1 MLASLKLP
9 KATLSKEHNEFRL
22 EVRSFLEEEIK
33 KGSFHPSVD
42 SWMGGYSIEFSRKL
56 GEKGWIGMT
65 LPKEYGGQERTSIER
80 YVLIEELL
88 AYGAPVAAH
97 WFADRQTG
105 PLLLKYRTES
115 QKNRFLPKISK
126 GECFFSIGLS
136 EPNAGSDLASL
147 KTRATKVEGGWLLNG
162 SKIWSSG
169 AHLSHYMLTL
179 CRTEEQKENN
189 KHAGLSQLI
198 VDLSAEGVSIRPIK
212 YLSGENHFNE
222 VFFEDAFIPED
233 HLVGEEGNGWVQSMQ
248 ELAFER
254 SGPERILS
262 TYPLIEEVYQD
273 LLTNNDFEGMKKL
286 VPIISELISL
296 RQMSLSVAQ
305 LLEDGEDV
313 NIAAAIVKD
322 MGTRFEK
329 NVAEE
334 IRLIVNQKPSQF
346 SSNQIARLISESIL
360 HSPGFTLRGGTTEI
374 LRGII
379 AKGMN
384 K

>member
-1 MLASLKLP
+1 
-9 KATLSKEHNEFRL
+9 
-22 EVRSFLEEEIK
+22 
-33 KGSFHPSVD
+33 
-42 SWMGGYSIEFSRKL
+42 MGGYSIEFSRKL

-105 PLLLKYRTES
+105 PLLLKYGTES

>member
-1 MLASLKLP
+1 
-9 KATLSKEHNEFRL
+9 
-22 EVRSFLEEEIK
+22 
-33 KGSFHPSVD
+33 
-42 SWMGGYSIEFSRKL
+42 MGGYSIEFSRKL

-105 PLLLKYRTES
+105 PLLLKYGTES

-222 VFFEDAFIPED
+222 VFLRM
-233 HLVGEEGNGWVQSMQ
+233 HLFQ
-248 ELAFER
+248 
-254 SGPERILS
+254 
-262 TYPLIEEVYQD
+262 
-273 LLTNNDFEGMKKL
+273 K
-286 VPIISELISL
+286 II
-296 RQMSLSVAQ
+296 
-305 LLEDGEDV
+305 
-313 NIAAAIVKD
+313 
-322 MGTRFEK
+322 
-329 NVAEE
+329 
-334 IRLIVNQKPSQF
+334 
-346 SSNQIARLISESIL
+346 
-360 HSPGFTLRGGTTEI
+360 
-374 LRGII
+374 
-379 AKGMN
+379 
-384 K
+384 